1 MDDEPQLAAAPSS
14 GMFMDPEP
22 QLVME
27 AIDHTI
33 LRPNYD
39 AEPSTNPCRDGGMD
53 FNLFGCRTSTNGT
66 RKANELLGLAVL
78 FVFLIFNKKF

>member
-1 MDDEPQLAAAPSS
+1 M
-14 GMFMDPEP
+14 G
-22 QLVME
+22 
-27 AIDHTI
+27 
-33 LRPNYD
+33 
-39 AEPSTNPCRDGGMD
+39 